1 MILVDTMYGL
11 HEATAEATKYDMD
24 PEIYDSQGR
33 FNYTEHLNFYQDA
46 MYFMRRIRQSHKR
59 LVSFEQDRQ
68 EKIDA
73 DLKARRVRPRE
84 SATTKEISTKAFL
97 KGEPAK
103 VMQVDWDAF
112 TCAKGET
119 ETSIMTPMEIIT
131 GEPES
136 QTILLLNDTR
146 KQSKKPNLTPLRQDE
161 RVLPTR
167 ELLLQQPLPERIK
180 IHSEALVD
188 VFLRVTKSGAW
199 PVARDGSFVFLR
211 PYHYLVHYQSQ
222 LRDRLATLEKLYE
235 NYNGTESK
243 QVVKNGA
250 EKSSPNEEWEK
261 ETKHNSTGDKRDI
274 GDDGVD
280 DEANRTDQDVE
291 DPDSSAWGTSITAL
305 LHLRCLIQFID
316 TEIEPKRNYINS
328 SQCTRIHFHDLWYL
342 FKPGDKVI
350 SQEERQV
357 YVVLAVQTPYHK
369 VEGLWQRWNRPRVVA
384 KNSESDS
391 DGGNDEK
398 DGDDNPFI
406 LSCAYID
413 FDGKAFGP
421 VAKKFNIS
429 PFGELKSIKSLPVY
443 PLRYARD
450 PQAQQ
455 NIALRGQMLLDV
467 AKFKAMYYVGATLDN
482 RDEIDSQVVIDF
494 NEALADED
502 RRKAWEPKIAP
513 PSTTMRYPGEVPN
526 LRCSGLCCVEQS
538 VHLGYFVDLEMT
550 ENYVKTLIPA
560 NSLQSPSLLLSPR
573 SLEDTLDSRRE
584 LTETEYLVMTY
595 RVFGFV
601 LRSRKWAQ
609 LDLTLL
615 RYENS
620 NNRNLTVNA
629 FEKLELPEGH
639 REMVK
644 SLVIQHFRHRQSA
657 FERDEQTDLI
667 QGKGKGLILLLHG
680 APGVGKTTTA
690 EGIAELFRKPLFQIT
705 CGDLGTTAKEVETE
719 LEKNFALASR
729 WGCILLLDEADVFL
743 SARERMD
750 FTRNGLVAVFLRVL
764 EYYAG
769 ILFLTTN
776 RIGDFDEAFASRIH
790 MSLYYPELDE
800 QKTLKVFRLNL
811 ELIEQRFQKQGR
823 TILFDPSSIEDFAQ
837 QHFREHKYNR
847 WNGRQIRNACQTA
860 LALAEFDAQGGVLE
874 VDGEVDRDAVVK
886 LQLKYF
892 RTVQR
897 AYLDF
902 GKYLG
907 DIQGT
912 QGDRRAIDYKLRA
925 RSDTPYQTRP
935 SLFSQREESRSFR
948 GHHGAQQ
955 HLYAHRNSSEMS
967 QSNLG
972 SQQDPWHQRYRDR
985 PTTPNTNSEQQ
996 QGPGPYTPQ
1005 MANPQAYKDPVG
1017 NTGGYEIPASFGQPG
1032 SSSQHGQMEAQY
1044 QQGRQQGQSYE
1055 SPQPGFQPGY
1065 GRETPQRSGVGF
1077 NTSQYAHRTAQHHQS
1092 PYTYENSSG
1101 QEGAIQDHAGSTQ
1114 DPGAN
1119 VPHPV
1124 FRHS

>member
-1 MILVDTMYGL
+1 M
-11 HEATAEATKYDMD
+11 
-24 PEIYDSQGR
+24 
-33 FNYTEHLNFYQDA
+33 
-46 MYFMRRIRQSHKR
+46 
-59 LVSFEQDRQ
+59 
-68 EKIDA
+68 
-73 DLKARRVRPRE
+73 
-84 SATTKEISTKAFL
+84 
-97 KGEPAK
+97 
-103 VMQVDWDAF
+103 
-112 TCAKGET
+112 
-119 ETSIMTPMEIIT
+119 
-131 GEPES
+131 
-136 QTILLLNDTR
+136 
-146 KQSKKPNLTPLRQDE
+146 
-161 RVLPTR
+161 
-167 ELLLQQPLPERIK
+167 
-180 IHSEALVD
+180 
-188 VFLRVTKSGAW
+188 VTKGA
-199 PVARDGSFVFLR
+199 R
-211 PYHYLVHYQSQ
+211 
-222 LRDRLATLEKLYE
+222 
-235 NYNGTESK
+235 
-243 QVVKNGA
+243 
-250 EKSSPNEEWEK
+250 KSSPNEEWEK
-261 ETKHNSTGDKRDI
+261 EPKHNSTGDKRDI

-280 DEANRTDQDVE
+280 DEANQTDQDIE
-291 DPDSSAWGTSITAL
+291 DPDASAWGTSITAL

-328 SQCTRIHFHDLWYL
+328 SQCTLIHFHDLWYL

-350 SQEERQV
+350 SQEEKQV

-369 VEGLWQRWNRPRVVA
+369 VEEPWERWNRPRVVA
-384 KNSESDS
+384 KNPDSDS
-391 DGGNDEK
+391 DGGNDENE
-398 DGDDNPFI
+398 GDDNPFI

-443 PLRYARD
+443 PLRYARE
-450 PQAQQ
+450 PQARQ

-513 PSTTMRYPGEVPN
+513 PSTSMRYAGETHNKPC
-526 LRCSGLCCVEQS
+526 LGLCCVEQS

-560 NSLQSPSLLLSPR
+560 NSLQSPSLLMSPR
-573 SLEDTLDSRRE
+573 SLEDTLESRRE
-584 LTETEYLVMTY
+584 LTETEFLVMTY

-615 RYENS
+615 RHENS

-667 QGKGKGLILLLHG
+667 QGK
-680 APGVGKTTTA
+680 
-690 EGIAELFRKPLFQIT
+690 
-705 CGDLGTTAKEVETE
+705 GDLGTTAKEVETE

-823 TILFDPSSIEDFAQ
+823 TIIFDPSSIEDFAQ

-860 LALAEFDAQGGVLE
+860 LALAEFDAQGGLLE

-948 GHHGAQQ
+948 GHYGAQQ
-955 HLYAHRNSSEMS
+955 HPYAHRNSSEMS
-967 QSNLG
+967 QFNLG
-972 SQQDPWHQRYRDR
+972 SQQDMWHQNYRDR
-985 PTTPNTNSEQQ
+985 PTTPIANIEQK
-996 QGPGPYTPQ
+996 QGPGPYTPR
-1005 MANPQAYKDPVG
+1005 MANPQAYKDPLPLGSLGAAV
-1017 NTGGYEIPASFGQPG
+1017 NMARWTLSASK
-1032 SSSQHGQMEAQY
+1032 
-1044 QQGRQQGQSYE
+1044 
-1055 SPQPGFQPGY
+1055 
-1065 GRETPQRSGVGF
+1065 GF
-1077 NTSQYAHRTAQHHQS
+1077 NRASHTS
-1092 PYTYENSSG
+1092 
-1101 QEGAIQDHAGSTQ
+1101 
-1114 DPGAN
+1114 
-1119 VPHPV
+1119 HPNRAFSRV
-1124 FRHS
+1124 MVERPLNGLA

>member
-1 MILVDTMYGL
+1 
-11 HEATAEATKYDMD
+11 
-24 PEIYDSQGR
+24 
-33 FNYTEHLNFYQDA
+33 
-46 MYFMRRIRQSHKR
+46 MYFMRRIRKSHQR
-59 LVSFEQDRQ
+59 LVSFEQDQ
-68 EKIDA
+68 KEKLDA
-73 DLKARRVRPRE
+73 DLKARRARPRE
-84 SATTKEISTKAFL
+84 SATTKEISTKAFM

-112 TCAKGET
+112 TCAKGEI
-119 ETSIMTPMEIIT
+119 EMSMMTPIEIIT
-131 GEPES
+131 GEPEP
-136 QTILLLNDTR
+136 QTILLLNAAR
-146 KQSKKPNLTPLRQDE
+146 KQSKKPNLTPLRQYE
-161 RVLPTR
+161 RFLPKGK
-167 ELLLQQPLPERIK
+167 LLLYQPLPERIK
-180 IHSEALVD
+180 IHSEALIN
-188 VFLRVTKSGAW
+188 VFLRVTKSSRW
-199 PVARDGSFVFLR
+199 SVARDGSFVFLR
-211 PYHYLVHYQSQ
+211 PYQYLVHYQGQ

-235 NYNGTESK
+235 NYKGTDSNQMVTK
-243 QVVKNGA
+243 GA
-250 EKSSPNEEWEK
+250 GKSSTNEEWEK

-280 DEANRTDQDVE
+280 DESNQTDQD
-291 DPDSSAWGTSITAL
+291 
-305 LHLRCLIQFID
+305 FID

-328 SQCTRIHFHDLWYL
+328 SQCTLIHFHDLWYL

-350 SQEERQV
+350 SQEEKQV
-357 YVVLAVQTPYHK
+357 YVVLSVQAPYHK
-369 VEGLWQRWNRPRVVA
+369 VEEPWERWNRPRVVA
-384 KNSESDS
+384 KNLNSDS
-391 DGGNDEK
+391 DGGNDENE
-398 DGDDNPFI
+398 GDDNPFI

-450 PQAQQ
+450 SQARQ

-513 PSTTMRYPGEVPN
+513 PR
-526 LRCSGLCCVEQS
+526 
-538 VHLGYFVDLEMT
+538 YFVDLEMT

-560 NSLQSPSLLLSPR
+560 NSLQSPSLLMSPR

-584 LTETEYLVMTY
+584 LTETEFLVMTY

-907 DIQGT
+907 DIQVT

-935 SLFSQREESRSFR
+935 SLFSQREDSRSFR
-948 GHHGAQQ
+948 GHYGAHQ
-955 HLYAHRNSSEMS
+955 HSYAHKNSSEMS

-972 SQQDPWHQRYRDR
+972 SQQDMWHQSYRDR
-985 PTTPNTNSEQQ
+985 PTTPTTNIEQQ
-996 QGPGPYTPQ
+996 QGPGPYTPR
-1005 MANPQAYKDPVG
+1005 MANPQAYNDPVG
-1017 NTGGYEIPASFGQPG
+1017 NTGGYESSASFGQPG

-1065 GRETPQRSGVGF
+1065 APSV
-1077 NTSQYAHRTAQHHQS
+1077 AVH
-1092 PYTYENSSG
+1092 
-1101 QEGAIQDHAGSTQ
+1101 
-1114 DPGAN
+1114 
-1119 VPHPV
+1119 V
-1124 FRHS
+1124 

>member
-1 MILVDTMYGL
+1 M
-11 HEATAEATKYDMD
+11 
-24 PEIYDSQGR
+24 
-33 FNYTEHLNFYQDA
+33 
-46 MYFMRRIRQSHKR
+46 
-59 LVSFEQDRQ
+59 
-68 EKIDA
+68 
-73 DLKARRVRPRE
+73 
-84 SATTKEISTKAFL
+84 
-97 KGEPAK
+97 
-103 VMQVDWDAF
+103 
-112 TCAKGET
+112 
-119 ETSIMTPMEIIT
+119 
-131 GEPES
+131 
-136 QTILLLNDTR
+136 
-146 KQSKKPNLTPLRQDE
+146 
-161 RVLPTR
+161 
-167 ELLLQQPLPERIK
+167 
-180 IHSEALVD
+180 
-188 VFLRVTKSGAW
+188 VTKGA
-199 PVARDGSFVFLR
+199 G
-211 PYHYLVHYQSQ
+211 
-222 LRDRLATLEKLYE
+222 
-235 NYNGTESK
+235 
-243 QVVKNGA
+243 
-250 EKSSPNEEWEK
+250 KSSPNEEWEK
-261 ETKHNSTGDKRDI
+261 EPKHNSTGDKRDI

-280 DEANRTDQDVE
+280 DEANQTDQDIE
-291 DPDSSAWGTSITAL
+291 DPDASAWGTSITAL

-328 SQCTRIHFHDLWYL
+328 SQCTLIHFHDLWYL

-350 SQEERQV
+350 SQEEKQV

-369 VEGLWQRWNRPRVVA
+369 VEEPWERWNRPRVVA
-384 KNSESDS
+384 KNPDSDS
-391 DGGNDEK
+391 DGGNDENE
-398 DGDDNPFI
+398 GDDNPFI

-443 PLRYARD
+443 PLRYARE
-450 PQAQQ
+450 PQARQ

-513 PSTTMRYPGEVPN
+513 PSSSMRYAGETHNKPC
-526 LRCSGLCCVEQS
+526 LGLCCVKQS

-560 NSLQSPSLLLSPR
+560 NSLQSPSLLMSPR
-573 SLEDTLDSRRE
+573 SLEDTLESRRE
-584 LTETEYLVMTY
+584 LTETEFLVMTY

-615 RYENS
+615 RHENS

-667 QGKGKGLILLLHG
+667 QGK
-680 APGVGKTTTA
+680 
-690 EGIAELFRKPLFQIT
+690 
-705 CGDLGTTAKEVETE
+705 
-719 LEKNFALASR
+719 
-729 WGCILLLDEADVFL
+729 
-743 SARERMD
+743 
-750 FTRNGLVAVFLRVL
+750 VFLRVL

-823 TILFDPSSIEDFAQ
+823 TIIFDPSSIEDFAQ

-948 GHHGAQQ
+948 GHYGAQQ
-955 HLYAHRNSSEMS
+955 HPYAHRNSSEMS

-972 SQQDPWHQRYRDR
+972 SQQDMWHQNYRDR
-985 PTTPNTNSEQQ
+985 PTTPIANIEQQ
-996 QGPGPYTPQ
+996 QGPGPLGAAVN
-1005 MANPQAYKDPVG
+1005 MARWTLSTSK
-1017 NTGGYEIPASFGQPG
+1017 
-1032 SSSQHGQMEAQY
+1032 
-1044 QQGRQQGQSYE
+1044 
-1055 SPQPGFQPGY
+1055 
-1065 GRETPQRSGVGF
+1065 GF
-1077 NTSQYAHRTAQHHQS
+1077 NRASHTS
-1092 PYTYENSSG
+1092 
-1101 QEGAIQDHAGSTQ
+1101 
-1114 DPGAN
+1114 
-1119 VPHPV
+1119 HPNRAFSRV
-1124 FRHS
+1124 MVERPLNGLA